1 MKRILIFIL
10 GLALMIT
17 GCAKPDVQT
26 ASQPQDTIVTDSIEP
41 ETTNEIDEEEY
52 VRALLAVSVPATCE
66 KYTHTNGDEIFS
78 YTAQHMQ
85 LIHPNASVAE
95 KVVLDFLNRVNT
107 ARINAE
113 SILAAAKNDYT
124 DDGTWHPYSYQVLY
138 SPTRIDY
145 GVLSLYGVQNSFS
158 GGMHGNRSSVAIN
171 YDLMTGDILT
181 LGSIM
186 HADAKKED
194 FINLVNDKLKAMK
207 DEYQLYDHYK
217 DGVTDRL
224 GGDENLY
231 EDFFFTSTGLNF
243 FFSPYEIAPYS
254 SGIITVEIPYSELP
268 GLIYDGYF
276 PEERQVINGKMLT
289 STFDISSAEMFNN
302 MAEVNLAP
310 EGSAYVIYPE
320 GEVENI
326 QVHVAGDMMNVPDY
340 TVFAAHEM
348 SGKDA
353 VVINLTDDLI
363 SRISVSYAVNNDII
377 TIPLSG

>member
-1 MKRILIFIL
+1 MKRILMLIL
-10 GLALMIT
+10 VIALLLAS
-17 GCAKPDVQT
+17 CAKTDAQT
-26 ASQPQDTIVTDSIEP
+26 ATLPQNTINT
-41 ETTNEIDEEEY
+41 ETVSSVNTSEIEEEF
-52 VRALLAVSVPATCE
+52 VRPLLSVSVPVVSE
-66 KYTHTNGDEIFS
+66 KYTHSNGDEIYSF
-78 YTAQHMQ
+78 TAQHMQ
-85 LIHPNASVAE
+85 LIHPNASVAD
-95 KVVLDFLNRVNT
+95 KVVLDFLNRVDA
-107 ARINAE
+107 ARIDAE

-124 DDGTWHPYSYQVLY
+124 DDDTWHPYSYQVIY
-138 SPTRIDY
+138 SPSRIDY
-145 GVLSLYGVQNSFS
+145 GVLSMFGVQNSFT
-158 GGMHGNRSSVAIN
+158 GGMHGSKSCVAVN

-186 HADAKKED
+186 HADASKED
-194 FINLVNDKLKAMK
+194 FINLVNEKLEAMK

-224 GGDENLY
+224 DGDENLY
-231 EDFFFTSTGLNF
+231 EDFFFTTTGLNF

-276 PEERQVINGKMLT
+276 PEERQLIDGKLLT
-289 STFDISSAEMFNN
+289 STFDISNTEMFNN

-310 EGSAYVIYPE
+310 TGSAYVVYPE

-326 QVHVAGDMMNVPDY
+326 LIRVSGEMEDVPDY

-353 VVINLTDDLI
+353 IVINLTDDLI
-363 SRISVSYAVNNDII
+363 SRISVSYTVNDDNY

>member
-1 MKRILIFIL
+1 MKRILMLIL
-10 GLALMIT
+10 AIAFLLA
-17 GCAKPDVQT
+17 GCAKTDVQT
-26 ASQPQDTIVTDSIEP
+26 ATQPQSTINT
-41 ETTNEIDEEEY
+41 ETVKTEITSEIEEEEF
-52 VRALLAVSVPATCE
+52 VRPILSVSVPAACE
-66 KYTHTNGDEIFS
+66 KYTLTNGDEIYSF
-78 YTAQHMQ
+78 TAQHMQ
-85 LIHPNASVAE
+85 LIHPNASVAD
-95 KVVLDFLNRVNT
+95 KVVLDFLNRVDA
-107 ARINAE
+107 ARIDAE
-113 SILAAAKNDYT
+113 SILAAAENDYT
-124 DDGTWHPYSYQVLY
+124 DDDTWYPYSFQLLY

-145 GVLSLYGVQNSFS
+145 GVLSLYGIQNSFA
-158 GGMHGNRSSVAIN
+158 GGMHGSKSCVAVN

-186 HADAKKED
+186 HADASKED
-194 FINLVNDKLKAMK
+194 FINLVNEKLEAMK
-207 DEYQLYDHYK
+207 EEYQLYDHYK

-224 GGDENLY
+224 DGDENLY
-231 EDFFFTSTGLNF
+231 EDFFFTTTGLNF

-276 PEERQVINGKMLT
+276 PEERQLIDGKLLT
-289 STFDISSAEMFNN
+289 STFDISNTEMFNN

-310 EGSAYVIYPE
+310 TGSAYVVYPE

-326 QVHVAGDMMNVPDY
+326 LIRVSGEMEDIPDY

-353 VVINLTDDLI
+353 IVINLTDDLI
-363 SRISVSYAVNNDII
+363 SRISVSYTVNDDNF